1 MYENW
6 YVLQVMTGQEERI
19 ANKCETM
26 ISKSILNEC
35 VVIHYEYMKKYHG
48 RWHKEKKVLFPGY
61 LFVVTDH
68 LDDLFIQLKRIPDFT
83 KLIGKDDIY
92 PIYKEEVLH
101 LLKYSE
107 EHLIKMSKGIIEG
120 DHIIVESGPLKG
132 YEGFIKKID
141 RHKRLAFI
149 DVELFNTVTTVK
161 VGLEIVSKFS

>member
-1 MYENW
+1 MLAQGLRRGAMQMLHAAAAYA
-6 YVLQVMTGQEERI
+6 LQMKMRVAGR
-19 ANKCETM
+19 NDRFM
-26 ISKSILNEC
+26 I
-35 VVIHYEYMKKYHG
+35 
-48 RWHKEKKVLFPGY
+48 LFSEP
-61 LFVVTDH
+61 
-68 LDDLFIQLKRIPDFT
+68 DDLFIQLKRIPDFT

-149 DVELFNTVTTVK
+149 DVELFNTVITVK